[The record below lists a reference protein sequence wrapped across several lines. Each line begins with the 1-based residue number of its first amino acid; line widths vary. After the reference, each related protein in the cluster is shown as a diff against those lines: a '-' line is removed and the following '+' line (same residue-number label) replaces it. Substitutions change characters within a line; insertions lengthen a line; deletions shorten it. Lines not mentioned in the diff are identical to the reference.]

1 MPHSDR
7 YFTMFFASLKTLL
20 FLSLLAAV
28 IWPGAAQAQG
38 IDQRLI
44 PPAPIPSAPP
54 GPPTSVL
61 PPGAVLPGQPA
72 FPALPPGG
80 GSGAFPGLN
89 APVLQEQPSGSP
101 LRLSA
106 TLTEDSAPLAFGVVW
121 RVFGAAPGED
131 GEHPLVE
138 KTDQATPVLYLPPGD
153 YIVHAAYGRAHTA
166 EQLTM
171 GGAAAEKNV
180 NLNAGG
186 LRLALD
192 LGRGETA
199 LPQNVSM
206 SVYSS
211 EQDEYGERRLIV
223 PRAELNKVIRL
234 EVGTY
239 HIYSQ
244 YGGANA
250 VVRADVK
257 VEPGKITDATVVHHA
272 GVITLKL
279 VYEPGGEALAN
290 TAWSVLTPGGDV
302 VSESMGAFPTYILAE
317 GEYEAIARHEGQI
330 YNRTFTVEPGIDRE
344 VELLAR

>member
-1 MPHSDR
+1 MPP
-7 YFTMFFASLKTLL
+7 TPLKTLL
-20 FLSLLAAV
+20 FLTLFLSGFWAAT
-28 IWPGAAQAQG
+28 AHAQNPYQPP
-38 IDQRLI
+38 I
-44 PPAPIPSAPP
+44 PPAPVPSAPP

-61 PPGAVLPGQPA
+61 PPGLPLPGQPG
-72 FPALPPGG
+72 FQALPPGG
-80 GSGAFPGLN
+80 DPGSLPGVN
-89 APVLQEQPSGSP
+89 APARQEAVRGAP

-106 TLTEDSAPLAFGVVW
+106 SLTEESAPLAFGIVW
-121 RVFGAAPGED
+121 RIFGAAPDEN
-131 GEHPLVE
+131 GEHPLIE
-138 KTDQATPVLYLPPGD
+138 KSDQATPIIYLPPGN

-166 EQLTM
+166 ESLTM
-171 GGAAAEKNV
+171 AGTPSEKNLT
-180 NLNAGG
+180 LNAGG
-186 LRLALD
+186 LRLSLD

-199 LPQNVSM
+199 LPQNVSL

-234 EVGTY
+234 EGGTY
-239 HIYSQ
+239 HVYSQ

-257 VEPGKITDATVVHHA
+257 VDPGKITDATVVHHA
-272 GVITLKL
+272 GIITLKL

-317 GEYEAIARHEGQI
+317 GEYEAIARHDGKI

-344 VELLAR
+344 VELLAK